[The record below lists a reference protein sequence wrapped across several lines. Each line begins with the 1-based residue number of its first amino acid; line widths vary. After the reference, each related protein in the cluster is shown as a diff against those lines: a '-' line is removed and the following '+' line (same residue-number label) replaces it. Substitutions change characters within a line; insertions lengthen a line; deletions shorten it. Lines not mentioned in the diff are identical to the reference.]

1 MVENRPMPQ
10 PDRAVVLVAGAE
22 SPTGLGVARALREE
36 GHTLVGLA
44 ADVTASP
51 CRSALW
57 HEIVHDGGDD
67 TQARIA
73 AIRATA
79 GRYGRPVLVPV
90 RDDVVELVAA
100 HAEVL
105 RAVVDFVLPPADVVT
120 TLLDKT
126 AFHSWAV
133 DHGFPVPHTE
143 IVADQAALDAALA
156 RVPYPAVIKPFE
168 RTPEW
173 QAASP
178 RHKAYRLESAAD
190 VDRLGF
196 RLLDAAPR
204 FVVQQWIP
212 GTDADVWFCLV
223 YRDRAGREVASQ
235 VGRKL
240 VQWPVGT
247 GSTALATT
255 AADDELHTLTRDL
268 LDAAGHIGVGSLEVK
283 RSTADGKLYITEPTV
298 GRPNLQSNIATAAGI
313 NLTVL
318 QVRDALG
325 LDLPTPPAPRPAVW
339 IHETTILRALAVAAS
354 RKALDVR
361 ALVGALRGAKG
372 RMAAFSAPAD
382 RTPLTAELRRLGGK
396 AAGSLQRK
404 VSRGRAAPAP
414 APVSA
419 PVRASA
425 EG

>member
-22 SPTGLGVARALREE
+22 SPTGLGVARALRDE
-36 GHTLVGLA
+36 GLTVVGLA

-57 HEIVHDGGDD
+57 HEIVHDGGADGGDD
-67 TQARIA
+67 TEARIA
-73 AIRATA
+73 AIRTTA
-79 GRYGRPVLVPV
+79 ARYDRPVLVPV

-100 HAEVL
+100 HADEL
-105 RAVVDFVLPPADVVT
+105 HTVVDFVLPPADVVT

-126 AFHSWAV
+126 AFHSWAA

-204 FVVQQWIP
+204 FVIQQWIP

-223 YRDRAGREVASQ
+223 YRDRTGREIASQ

-255 AADDELHTLTRDL
+255 AVDDELHTLTRDL
-268 LDAAGHIGVGSLEVK
+268 LDAAGHIGIGSLEVK

-298 GRPNLQSNIATAAGI
+298 GRPNLQSNIATAAGV

-325 LDLPTPPAPRPAVW
+325 LDLPAVPAPRPAVW

-354 RKALDVR
+354 RRALDVR
-361 ALVGALRGAKG
+361 ALVAALRGAKG

-396 AAGSLQRK
+396 AAGSVQRR
-404 VSRGRAAPAP
+404 VRRGQAATVPAP
-414 APVSA
+414 TLVK
-419 PVRASA
+419 
-425 EG
+425 G